1 MFLRGSALAQWLFYA
16 LISAVFA
23 GLVAIF
29 GKIGVKDVDSTL
41 ATAVRAVVMAAL
53 TIAVAGVQGNLGKIS
68 EIPRAPLFFI
78 LLSGLAGALSWLFY
92 FRALQVGNAS
102 QVAPIDRLSVVFVLV
117 FAVLFLREKVTWP
130 LAIGTLLIVGGG
142 ILISLEGR

>member
-1 MFLRGSALAQWLFYA
+1 MPQWLFYA

-29 GKIGVKDVDSTL
+29 GKIGVKYVDSTL

-68 EIPRAPLFFI
+68 EIPRTPLLFI

-102 QVAPIDRLSVVFVLV
+102 QVAPIDRPSVVFVLV
-117 FAVLFLREKVTWP
+117 FAVLFLHEKVTWP
-130 LAIGTLLIVGGG
+130 LVIGTLLIVGGG
-142 ILISLEGR
+142 ILVSLEG

>member
-1 MFLRGSALAQWLFYA
+1 MPQWLIYA

-29 GKIGVKDVDSTL
+29 GKIGVKDVDSTV
-41 ATAVRAVVMAAL
+41 ATAVRAIVMSILTVSVVA
-53 TIAVAGVQGNLGKIS
+53 VQGNLSKIS
-68 EIPRAPLFFI
+68 EIPRSPLLFI

-102 QVAPIDRLSVVFVLV
+102 QVTPIDRLSVVFALV
-117 FAVLFLREKVTWP
+117 FAVLFLQEKVTWP
-130 LAIGTLLIVGGG
+130 LVLGTFLIVGGA
-142 ILISLEGR
+142 ILVSLEGG

>member
-1 MFLRGSALAQWLFYA
+1 MAQWLFYA

-29 GKIGVKDVDSTL
+29 GKIGVKDVDSTM
-41 ATAVRAVVMAAL
+41 ATAVRAVVMAVL
-53 TIAVAGVQGNLGKIS
+53 TVAVVGVQGNLGKITT
-68 EIPRAPLFFI
+68 IPRTPLLFI
-78 LLSGLAGALSWLFY
+78 FLSGLAGALSWLFY

-117 FAVLFLREKVTWP
+117 FAVLFLHEKVTWP
-130 LAIGTLLIVGGG
+130 LFVGTLLIAGGG
-142 ILISLEGR
+142 ILVSLENW